1 MAVLLSGLISLS
13 SYTSVARAG
22 TPPVIVGN
30 TPALLKHENLT
41 PTPQPWEDGIR
52 TDPMIGTYEWWYY
65 QLQAT
70 DGTSAQFIF
79 YTKPWF
85 ETPLPFDPLV
95 TMNIVSPNG
104 TKFKDL
110 TYFNTNDFSA
120 EI

>member
-1 MAVLLSGLISLS
+1 MDYLLMISYVINMKNFNDDAYWKVL
-13 SYTSVARAG
+13 VDE
-22 TPPVIVGN
+22 V
-30 TPALLKHENLT
+30 KHENLT

-85 ETPLPFDPLV
+85 EVPLPFDPLV
-95 TMNIVSPNG
+95 SVVITSPNSRWY
-104 TKFKDL
+104 KL
-110 TYFNTNDFSA
+110 S
-120 EI
+120 